1 MYVTF
6 LCVCMRQRIMEGL
19 TLSSSPSSAP
29 SAPLLLLRTAG
40 NHAHFCCRK
49 QPCLIRYRSSRSSRS
64 SGRSSISIRHSR
76 PMRALSDPKTEES
89 SLPEEEDQ
97 AANVNFSEIEN
108 GVSSSL
114 IDKNISQV
122 LGHSHLFASIL
133 LFFSLLLPNWFEL
146 EV

>member
-49 QPCLIRYRSSRSSRS
+49 QPCLIRYRSSRS

-133 LFFSLLLPNWFEL
+133 VFFPFFSPIGSS
-146 EV
+146 